1 MTKNRTVFACQNCG
15 HQSPKWLGRCPECG
29 EWNSFVEE
37 TYRQPVRKGL
47 EGLSSAPG
55 EIKKINEIQTDEVIR
70 IRTEIEEFDNV
81 LGGGLVPSSFTL
93 IGGDPGVGKS
103 TLILQVAGKI
113 ASLNKKVLYV
123 SGEESLSQV
132 KMRAERL
139 NINSDNLFVLSET
152 LIENIFSAVEK
163 IKPFLLIVDSIQT
176 VFTQDI
182 SSAPGTVSQVR
193 ECAGKLMMLAKREG
207 ITTFVI
213 GHVTKEGAI
222 AGPMVLEHIVD
233 TVLYFEGE
241 RARNFRILRTHKNR
255 FGSISEIGVF
265 KMTASGLEE
274 VKNPSE
280 YLLSERTEDVSGS
293 AVVCSLEGSKPMLME
308 IQALVSQTPFG
319 MPRRNTIGIDPY
331 RVNLL
336 IAIMEKR
343 LGISFLGY
351 DVFLN
356 VAGGIKIT
364 EPASD
369 LGVIAALYSSINNIP
384 LNSNTVLFGEVG
396 LGGEVRS
403 VLFAEER
410 VREAERLGFKRVI
423 MPLQDLSEKRKFS
436 IDIVKVRFLNEMTK
450 RISGKT
456 LVKNESA
463 SS

>member
-1 MTKNRTVFACQNCG
+1 MVKNRTVFACQNCG
-15 HQSPKWLGRCPECG
+15 YQSPKWLGRCPECG

-37 TYRQPVRKGL
+37 TYRPPVQKGTVKISL
-47 EGLSSAPG
+47 PPG
-55 EIKKINEIQTDEVIR
+55 EVKKLSEIKTEEVAR
-70 IRTEIEEFDNV
+70 IKTSIDEFDNV
-81 LGGGLVPSSFTL
+81 LGGGLVHSSFIL

-103 TLILQVAGKI
+103 TLILQVAGKM
-113 ASLNKKVLYV
+113 ASLGRKVLYV

-132 KMRAERL
+132 KMRAER
-139 NINSDNLFVLSET
+139 IGVKSDNLFVLSET

-182 SSAPGTVSQVR
+182 TSAPGTVSQVR
-193 ECAGKLMMLAKREG
+193 ECAGKLMQVAKG
-207 ITTFVI
+207 HGTTTFVI

-222 AGPMVLEHIVD
+222 AGPRVLEHIVD

-241 RARNFRILRTHKNR
+241 AERNFRILRTHKNR
-255 FGSISEIGVF
+255 FGSVSEIGVF
-265 KMTASGLEE
+265 KMGSLGLEE

-280 YLLSERTEDVSGS
+280 YLLSERTEEVSDS
-293 AVVCSLEGSKPMLME
+293 AVVCSLEGARPLLME
-308 IQALVSQTPFG
+308 VQALVAQTPFG

-369 LGVIAALYSSINNIP
+369 LGVIASLYSSIKNIP
-384 LNSNTVLFGEVG
+384 LNSKTVLFGEVG
-396 LGGEVRS
+396 LAGEVRS
-403 VLFAEER
+403 VLFAEDR

-423 MPLQDLSEKRKFS
+423 MPHQDLSVDRKFS
-436 IDIVKVRFLNEMTK
+436 IEIVKVRFLKEAIK
-450 RISGKT
+450 SVSGKFYD
-456 LVKNESA
+456 SQ
-463 SS
+463 